1 MMSQPQLHTITME
14 GISIE
19 FPGVKALSDVNFQLR
34 SGTIHALVGAN
45 GAGKSTLMK
54 VLSGAYNHYS
64 GKIYVDGREV
74 DIRTPRA
81 AKKLGIQTVYQ
92 EVDVALIPNLSV
104 AENIMLDVLVNSMGR
119 KQFVNW
125 SHVHSAAEQVLR
137 RLNIDIDTKALI
149 QDLSLAQK
157 QMVLIARAIAE
168 ETRFLILDEPTA
180 PLSHTETEEL
190 FRVVQ
195 DLAYNHGVGVVFISH
210 RLPEVFAICREITVM
225 RDGTVVANRP
235 IEGLTAHDV
244 VELMLGRKFEE
255 NYTKRPV
262 EIGDTL
268 LEVRGLT
275 ELNGRVTDV
284 NLTVRSGEIVG
295 VAGLVGAGKSE
306 LCKTLFGALPA
317 RSGEIWLRGKRLMVT
332 SPHAAVKQGLALV
345 PEERRKEGVLVDES
359 VVTNLTVASLENFCG
374 ALGFIRKRAE
384 RATARKVIAD
394 LKVKTPSAEQKVAY
408 LSGGNQQKVA
418 VGKWLIAE
426 ADVYIFDE
434 PTKGVDVGAKREI
447 FALIGQLAA
456 MGKGII
462 YASCELSEILALTDR
477 TYVMYDGRIV
487 KELRTAETN
496 EQEILYW
503 ATGGK

>member
-1 MMSQPQLHTITME
+1 MSQPQLHTVAME
-14 GISIE
+14 SISIE
-19 FPGVKALSDVNFQLR
+19 FPGVKALSDVNFHLR

-54 VLSGAYNHYS
+54 VLSGAYSHYA
-64 GKIYVDGREV
+64 GKIFMDGQEV
-74 DIRTPRA
+74 SIRTPRD
-81 AKKLGIQTVYQ
+81 AKKLGIQIVYQ
-92 EVDVALIPNLSV
+92 EVDTALIPHLSV

-119 KQFVNW
+119 RQFVNW
-125 SHVHSAAEQVLR
+125 SQIYASAEQVLR
-137 RLNIDIDTKALI
+137 RLNIDLDTRALI

-180 PLSHTETEEL
+180 PLSNAETEEL
-190 FRVVQ
+190 FRVVE
-195 DLAYNHGVGVVFISH
+195 DLAYNHNVGVVFISH
-210 RLPEVFAICREITVM
+210 RLPELFAICREITVM
-225 RDGTVVANRP
+225 RDGTVVTSRP
-235 IEGLTAHDV
+235 MDGLTANDV

-255 NYTKRPV
+255 NYAKRPV

-275 ELNGRVTDV
+275 ELSGAVTDV

-295 VAGLVGAGKSE
+295 VAGLVGAGKTE
-306 LCKTLFGALPA
+306 LCKTIFGALPA
-317 RSGEIWLRGKRLMVT
+317 RSGEILLRGRPLRIT
-332 SPHAAVKQGLALV
+332 SPYAAVRQGLALV
-345 PEERRKEGVLVDES
+345 PEERRKEGVLVEES
-359 VVTNLTVASLENFCG
+359 VVTNLTAASLENFTG
-374 ALGFIRKRAE
+374 PLHFIKRQAE
-384 RATARKVIAD
+384 RAVARKVIAD
-394 LKVKTPSAEQKVAY
+394 LKVKTPSEEQKVAY

-418 VGKWLIAE
+418 VGKWLIAD
-426 ADVYIFDE
+426 ADIYIFDE

-447 FALIGQLAA
+447 FDLIGQLAA

-462 YASCELSEILALTDR
+462 YASCELSEILAITDR

-487 KELRTAETN
+487 KELRTAETT

-503 ATGGK
+503 STGGK